1 MILVDTSIWIALF
14 RDKSGQLQEAFQDR
28 IRSDIYVLS
37 RFNQLEL
44 LQGAKDSEEWL
55 TINDYLSTQIYLEM
69 HETSWREAAKTYFDL
84 RRRGITLNSA
94 VDCCIAQVAIENY
107 ATLLHHD
114 RDFELIAR
122 VRPLSQDYLKWD

>member
-14 RDKSGQLQEAFQDR
+14 RDKSDKLQKVFRDR

-44 LQGAKDSEEWL
+44 LQGARDSREWRVL
-55 TINDYLSTQIYLEM
+55 NDYLSTQMYLEM
-69 HETSWREAAKTYFDL
+69 SESSWHAAARIYFDL

-94 VDCCIAQVAIENY
+94 VDCCIGQIALENS
-107 ATLLHHD
+107 ATLLHRD
-114 RDFELIAR
+114 RDFELIAQ
-122 VRPLSQDYLKWD
+122 VRPLSQEDLNWD

>member
-14 RDKSGQLQEAFQDR
+14 RDKSDKLQKTLRDR
-28 IRSDIYVLS
+28 IRSDIYVLC

-44 LQGAKDSEEWL
+44 LQGAKDSREWHVL
-55 TINDYLSTQIYLEM
+55 NDYLSTQIYLEM
-69 HETSWREAAKTYFDL
+69 SESSWREAARIYFDL

-94 VDCCIAQVAIENY
+94 VDCCIGQIALENN
-107 ATLLHHD
+107 ATLLHRD

-122 VRPLSQDYLKWD
+122 VRPLSQEYLKWD

>member
-1 MILVDTSIWIALF
+1 MILVDTSIWLALF
-14 RDKSGQLQEAFQDR
+14 RDKSDKLQEAFQDR

-44 LQGAKDSEEWL
+44 LQGTKDSREWL
-55 TINDYLSTQIYLEM
+55 VLNDYLSTQIYLEM
-69 HETSWREAAKTYFDL
+69 SETSWHEAARIYFDL

-94 VDCCIAQVAIENY
+94 VDCCIGQIAIENS
-107 ATLLHHD
+107 ATLLHRD

-122 VRPLSQDYLKWD
+122 VRPLSQEYWKWD

>member
-14 RDKSGQLQEAFQDR
+14 RDKSGQLQKAFRDR
-28 IRSDIYVLS
+28 ISSDIYVLS

-44 LQGAKDSEEWL
+44 LQGAKDHEEWL
-55 TINDYLSTQIYLEM
+55 AINDYLLTQIYLEM
-69 HETSWREAAKTYFDL
+69 SESGWREAAKIYFDL

-107 ATLLHHD
+107 ASLLHRDH
-114 RDFELIAR
+114 DFELIAR
-122 VRPLSQDYLKWD
+122 VRPLSQEYWKWD

>member
-14 RDKSGQLQEAFQDR
+14 WDKSDKSQKAFRDR

-44 LQGAKDSEEWL
+44 LQGARDSREWRVL
-55 TINDYLSTQIYLEM
+55 NDYLSTQMYLEM
-69 HETSWREAAKTYFDL
+69 SESSWPAAARIYFDL

-94 VDCCIAQVAIENY
+94 VDCCIGQIALENN
-107 ATLLHHD
+107 ATLLHRD

-122 VRPLSQDYLKWD
+122 VRPLSQEYLKWD